1 MRKPANAKTKPKR
14 MNYKTRIKQPAA
26 ASPNSKMES
35 GLMSTSAIAP
45 YELWEMNRSRRPD
58 DLANWIEGEREVGN
72 KQRSCVA

>member
-1 MRKPANAKTKPKR
+1 
-14 MNYKTRIKQPAA
+14 
-26 ASPNSKMES
+26 
-35 GLMSTSAIAP
+35 MSTSAIAP